1 MRLQAV
7 LALPMVLLLTGSAG
21 ASSHGSQAG
30 ATASAYGVR
39 VVPGAT
45 STSVSA
51 PPNAVGFTSGF
62 AYPGDGSVVTTGPI
76 SVSANTDVGANA
88 RSTASS
94 SVSSFSLFGGEV
106 TAASVSARAT
116 GSTSGQ
122 SATGSLAA
130 STVSGLTVGGVA
142 QSASP
147 NGRVALGDWGY
158 AITLEQAEVRSA
170 GTTPA
175 ASAAP
180 GRGPGITATT
190 ASPRSARRCLPARTA
205 PSSRSAGTTSAAT
218 ASGSATARGTSST
231 TRISPPTHRRRGTGT
246 TSRRDR

>member
-1 MRLQAV
+1 
-7 LALPMVLLLTGSAG
+7 MVLLLTGSAG

-94 SVSSFSLFGGEV
+94 SVSSFSLFGGSDKDKEKDKDKPE
-106 TAASVSARAT
+106 AADKPGMFQSLVAKVVGTLGKAIEDAT
-116 GSTSGQ
+116 R
-122 SATGSLAA
+122 L
-130 STVSGLTVGGVA
+130 
-142 QSASP
+142 
-147 NGRVALGDWGY
+147 
-158 AITLEQAEVRSA
+158 EVRTYTSA
-170 GTTPA
+170 NPNA
-175 ASAAP
+175 ASAA
-180 GRGPGITATT
+180 GLAWLG
-190 ASPRSARRCLPARTA
+190 
-205 PSSRSAGTTSAAT
+205 
-218 ASGSATARGTSST
+218 
-231 TRISPPTHRRRGTGT
+231 
-246 TSRRDR
+246 